1 MAVNHHKQP
10 EMLQIKR
17 LLLAVLLIGLVSCA
31 TDSNDFNPD
40 LSGTGTAGSLAKFTV
55 IGQNLLVLQPGSI
68 IHYTIGDGG
77 DLIYSRELV
86 FFSGDL
92 ETIFPY
98 GDKVLVGSSSQVYFL
113 GFDSQNTLD
122 LISSYRHIT
131 ACDPVVASDGIA
143 FSTLR
148 SNNCRVNTD
157 EVLEIIDISDLGEPR
172 LIKSYQTEAPYG
184 LTINEQNLFVCER
197 GGVAMYD
204 VSDPEN
210 ILPKGFA
217 EFNNELPLDI
227 IQTQGYLIVRTDKHI
242 YNMSYT
248 ASGVMN
254 ILAQIQ

>member
-1 MAVNHHKQP
+1 
-10 EMLQIKR
+10 MLQIKKSLI
-17 LLLAVLLIGLVSCA
+17 LLLFIGLISCA
-31 TDSNDFNPD
+31 GDSNDFNPD
-40 LSGTGTAGSLAKFTV
+40 LGGTGTAGSMAKFTIV
-55 IGQNLLVLQPGSI
+55 GQNLLVLQPGSI
-68 IHYTIGDGG
+68 IHYVIGDGG
-77 DLIYSRELV
+77 DLVYSRELV

-98 GDKVLVGSSSQVYFL
+98 GDKVLVGSTNQIYFL

-131 ACDPVVASDGIA
+131 ACDPVVASNGIA

-172 LIKSYQTEAPYG
+172 LIKSYQTQAPYG

-217 EFNNELPLDI
+217 EFSNERPLDI
-227 IQTQGYLIVRTDKHI
+227 IHTQEYLIVRTDKHI

-248 ASGVMN
+248 SSGLMN
-254 ILAQIQ
+254 ILARVQ